1 MTKYEQKELLTKI
14 SDTLC
19 GIFDGIYGEFDDE
32 MNESICEVEK
42 NVATLLRSFD
52 DVEEPVD
59 VSINYYEFSVPNHL
73 GIEQREH
80 RDSTYDHADDMM
92 RKICQMIC
100 FSDCTEECIDKIVYR
115 GKELEYVGWQPDM
128 VFTFLDK
135 KTKEVAWEGCFPD
148 WSH

>member
-1 MTKYEQKELLTKI
+1 MTKYEQKELLIKI
-14 SDTLC
+14 SNTLC

-32 MNESICEVEK
+32 MNESISEVEK

-80 RDSTYDHADDMM
+80 RDFTYDHADDMM
-92 RKICQMIC
+92 RKVCQTIC
-100 FSDCTEECIDKIVYR
+100 FSDCSEECVDKIVYR

-128 VFTFLDK
+128 VFT
-135 KTKEVAWEGCFPD
+135 KEVAWEGCFSD